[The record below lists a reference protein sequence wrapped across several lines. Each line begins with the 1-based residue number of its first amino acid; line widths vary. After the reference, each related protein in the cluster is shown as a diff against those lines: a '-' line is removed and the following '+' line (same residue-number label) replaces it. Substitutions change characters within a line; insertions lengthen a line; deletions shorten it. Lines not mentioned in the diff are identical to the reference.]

1 MKKKF
6 SGRTTL
12 LVAAL
17 ISVAGKAAAGI
28 GKIPLS
34 GALGASGAG
43 LYFAAFPLYGLIVAL
58 TSGGICSC
66 VSAFVAEENG
76 VISRKTIALLALIE
90 TLTALIPAALAFFLA
105 DAIARAQNL
114 PEAAGVYRSLC
125 PSVVI
130 CAAYSVIRGTLLGK
144 RAFVRSAFAEFISQA
159 VKAIIAPVLA
169 VAGGLISPRF
179 IAPFAA
185 LGTLAAESSA
195 LIFALLSFFKA
206 SGGKED
212 VCDKA
217 AAKRIYLK
225 SLPVALTGIITP
237 LCALAD
243 SFIVPGILCR
253 TFSHSQAA
261 SMYGV
266 KEGAAGSLLAI
277 PSSVYAAAYAYF
289 LPVLSAKKNKKD
301 FSVVFGT
308 YFFAGLIIAFSL
320 YFLSDEIISALFPSL
335 SAEHAELAVSLI
347 KIGSSG
353 AFFAAI
359 TQAFTTLFHSSG
371 KTTTVAAIRISGG
384 IFRVA
389 ACVICT
395 SAFGTEGA
403 VLAQVLSS
411 AITAAVISVVGAI
424 ALKPEINLTKY
435 RLPALSAGLFVLSLS
450 VAKNLF
456 LSCPPLLSA
465 ALSCAV
471 AALTALVPFA
481 PSFFIKRVRKNAPK
495 DR

>member
-1 MKKKF
+1 M
-6 SGRTTL
+6 
-12 LVAAL
+12 
-17 ISVAGKAAAGI
+17 
-28 GKIPLS
+28 
-34 GALGASGAG
+34 
-43 LYFAAFPLYGLIVAL
+43 
-58 TSGGICSC
+58 
-66 VSAFVAEENG
+66 SAFVAEENG

-185 LGTLAAESSA
+185 LGTLAAESAA

-217 AAKRIYLK
+217 AVKRIYLK

-253 TFSHSQAA
+253 TFSREQAA
-261 SMYGV
+261 SLYGI
-266 KEGAAGSLLAI
+266 KEGAAGSVLSL
-277 PSSVYAAAYAYF
+277 PSSVYAAAYSYF

-389 ACVICT
+389 AMRDMHVRVWHGRRG
-395 SAFGTEGA
+395 FGSGSVFGGHCRNYFRGRRNRVKARDKPDE
-403 VLAQVLSS
+403 
-411 AITAAVISVVGAI
+411 ISPSPRCLRGCS
-424 ALKPEINLTKY
+424 Y
-435 RLPALSAGLFVLSLS
+435 
-450 VAKNLF
+450 F
-456 LSCPPLLSA
+456 L
-465 ALSCAV
+465 
-471 AALTALVPFA
+471 
-481 PSFFIKRVRKNAPK
+481 
-495 DR
+495 